1 MSKARKRR
9 RVGAE
14 SSLYAEP
21 TMNARPLKIIVADDE
36 AEIRD
41 FLREVL
47 QGQRHDVVCV
57 ETGRQL
63 VEQCQQAPPDLVVT
77 DIKMPDMDGLEAAR
91 LINRDRP
98 TPIVLISGVPR
109 PELLNG
115 SDTIM
120 AYLIKPLKP
129 DDIQIAVTIAM
140 SRFAQYESVRREA
153 SELRQALEDRKLV
166 ERAKGIIMRR
176 LRIEEPEAFLRLKR
190 LASNQ
195 NRKLVEV
202 SQAVIDSEE
211 IFQHLE
217 TCELSKPRRH

>member
-1 MSKARKRR
+1 MT
-9 RVGAE
+9 V
-14 SSLYAEP
+14 
-21 TMNARPLKIIVADDE
+21 RPLKIVVADDE
-36 AEIRD
+36 RD
-41 FLREVL
+41 VREFLDQVL
-47 QGQRHDVVCV
+47 QRQGHEVSCV

-63 VEQCQQAPPDLVVT
+63 VEQCRQTPADLVVT

-98 TPIVLISGVPR
+98 TPVVVVSGTAR

-115 SDTIM
+115 SDTVM
-120 AYLIKPLKP
+120 AYLVKPLKP
-129 DDIQIAVTIAM
+129 EDVHMAVTIAM
-140 SRFAQYESVRREA
+140 SRFAQYEAVRREA
-153 SELRQALEDRKLV
+153 LELRQALDDRKLV

-202 SQAVIDSEE
+202 SQRVIDSEE
-211 IFQHLE
+211 VFQSLE
-217 TCELSKPRRH
+217 ACELSARKH